1 VAQICLQL
9 AWNPTD
15 VEGFLA
21 RARMA
26 DEAGAHSVWVNEGFG
41 HDAFSGLALL
51 ARETGRVRL
60 GTSIVNVFSRTPGA
74 LAQHFATID
83 QLSGGRVLVGLGVS
97 SAGVAGRFHGV
108 PFERPM
114 ARLRE
119 TVELLRLYWRKE
131 RFSYQGRVF
140 SIDRALAMGVDPVQ
154 LEPPVF
160 LATLAPRSV
169 ALTARIADGWLPAW
183 IPHDRLGPEIAHL
196 REGVRAAG
204 RDPAAFTVRSPGTTV
219 VVLDERAAAQVR
231 EARRRTLA
239 FFVARNGEFYFN
251 QFRRHGLAAEA
262 EAIRAAW
269 DGGGPEAAYA
279 ATPPEMAGRFDFV
292 GDVDA
297 CMAHIARQS
306 ALGVDLHTVTTAGGP
321 SGEAAEAIATLAK
334 TPLPA

>member
-1 VAQICLQL
+1 MAQICLQL

-114 ARLRE
+114 VRLRE

-183 IPHDRLGPEIAHL
+183 IPHDRLGPVGRSRRGHRHAGKDAL
-196 REGVRAAG
+196 TGLMASPCRPGGDMRE
-204 RDPAAFTVRSPGTTV
+204 
-219 VVLDERAAAQVR
+219 
-231 EARRRTLA
+231 
-239 FFVARNGEFYFN
+239 
-251 QFRRHGLAAEA
+251 
-262 EAIRAAW
+262 
-269 DGGGPEAAYA
+269 
-279 ATPPEMAGRFDFV
+279 
-292 GDVDA
+292 
-297 CMAHIARQS
+297 
-306 ALGVDLHTVTTAGGP
+306 
-321 SGEAAEAIATLAK
+321 
-334 TPLPA
+334 